1 MRNQLIYLSVFISSA
16 VYADNYSGISIGGD
30 TEHTDA
36 EMSVFELNYVGR
48 ASRYL
53 SIYGGYGRLNV
64 AQNNDYYSHSN
75 PVTVHGT
82 QAGLLVHPSRSLI
95 TPYIGLGIYSG
106 QISYCDRYDRRYCDH
121 DSVFSIYP
129 EAGVQLNIGE
139 NLQLTAKARHYEF
152 DQSYLKDELVSMVAF
167 SIYFR

>member
-1 MRNQLIYLSVFISSA
+1 MRYRLIYLSLFLSTA

-30 TEHTDA
+30 TDQTET

-48 ASRYL
+48 ASRYM

-64 AQNNDYYSHSN
+64 AQDNDYHIYSDR
-75 PVTVHGT
+75 VVVHGT
-82 QAGLLVHPSRSLI
+82 QAGLLIHPAKSLV

-106 QISYCDRYDRRYCDH
+106 QISYCDRYERRYCDH

-129 EAGVQLNIGE
+129 EAGIQLNIGD
-139 NLQLTAKARHYEF
+139 NLQFTAKARRYEF